1 MKRNH
6 DRSPDKKGFSVALP
20 KHLLEL
26 LEKIAAKEHR
36 SRNGQ
41 IEMFL
46 EEAVNNWEAEQTK
59 DKDPFPSAGTASHG
73 KSFRAG

>member
-1 MKRNH
+1 M
-6 DRSPDKKGFSVALP
+6 ALP
-20 KHLLEL
+20 KTLLEQ
-26 LEKIAAKEHR
+26 LERIAEREHR

-46 EEAVNNWEAEQTK
+46 EDAVNQWEAKQNVES
-59 DKDPFPSAGTASHG
+59 PFPSAGTASHG